1 MRQKDRELHDSLIKI
16 ARFSEEKEGRIE
28 ERKEGRKEGR
38 VEERKEGRVEVL
50 FDIRI

>member
-28 ERKEGRKEGR
+28 ERKEGRIKIT
-38 VEERKEGRVEVL
+38 KKAYKT
-50 FDIRI
+50 